1 MNRRFVKSL
10 WGAAVFAAAFALLA
24 GFSTREAF
32 ANPLEVF
39 GLGTRDISLAGADLG
54 TATDYSA
61 GFANPAGAG
70 LTDTVQFGFGYQY
83 FHPSMKL
90 NNQDMG
96 LGDVSGFSMGI
107 IYPIDFGGGFKSGT
121 GISLYVPEQRVV
133 RIRML
138 PPYTPRSLQ
147 FDNRVHRLVGGF
159 YNAFS
164 WKSVSVGVGVNMFAS
179 AGGRGALFK
188 LRTSPGTPDT
198 ADTDL
203 ILRLKTTVYPSTGI
217 MWKPTDAL
225 KVGFF
230 YIRRV
235 QPEIYTATD
244 AKMNMDLGL
253 GITLTGHAGSRLA
266 AANYF
271 TPDTYGFGVEYSP
284 VKNWKI
290 LFSLLYLDWSAY
302 EGDVPRITPDIDLYM
317 GSTNFTFDVI
327 INRYNDQKTKY
338 QIIPAGGIEGEIPL
352 GDGFKLLPRFGYRF
366 VSSPLETPSKDVVV
380 LDSVRHVFAAGAG
393 FVIPKNALLPE
404 ESIINIGVQGQYM
417 KSGSRHTV
425 EYSPINDVSFS
436 GFVIGG
442 SADVVL
448 QF

>member
-1 MNRRFVKSL
+1 MRRRFIKFI
-10 WGAAVFAAAFALLA
+10 WGSALALTLIFFAA
-24 GFSTREAF
+24 EASS
-32 ANPLEVF
+32 NPLEVF

-54 TATDYSA
+54 TTTDYTA

-70 LTDTVQFGFGYQY
+70 LVDTVQFGFGYQY
-83 FHPSMKL
+83 FRPSMKL
-90 NNQDMG
+90 NDQDLG

-107 IYPIDFGGGFKSGT
+107 IYPIDFGGGFKTGT

-159 YNAFS
+159 YNAFA
-164 WKSVSVGVGVNMFAS
+164 WKDVSVGIGVNMFAS

-203 ILRLKTTVYPSTGI
+203 ILRLKTTVYPSAGI
-217 MWKPTDAL
+217 MWKPLDNL

-235 QPEIYTATD
+235 QLEIYTATD

-253 GITLTGHAGSRLA
+253 GLTLTGHAGSRLA

-271 TPDTYGFGVEYSP
+271 TPDTYGFGVEFSP
-284 VKNWKI
+284 VKSWKI
-290 LFSLLYLDWSAY
+290 LFSVLYLDWSAY

-338 QIIPAGGIEGEIPL
+338 QIIPSGGIEGEIEL
-352 GDGFKLLPRFGYRF
+352 GAGFKLLPRFGYRF
-366 VSSPLETPSKDVVV
+366 ASSPLETPSKDVIV
-380 LDSVRHVFAAGAG
+380 LDSVRHVFAVGTG
-393 FVIPKNALLPE
+393 FVIPKNALLPQ
-404 ESIINIGVQGQYM
+404 ESIINFGFQGQYM